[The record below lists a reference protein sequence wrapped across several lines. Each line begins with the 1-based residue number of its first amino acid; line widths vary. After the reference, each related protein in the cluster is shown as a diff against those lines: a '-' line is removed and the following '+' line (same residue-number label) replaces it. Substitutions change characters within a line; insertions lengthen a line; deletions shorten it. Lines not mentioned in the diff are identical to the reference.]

1 MVARFVVLALAE
13 LGAQALQDQVR
24 PARWREQVV
33 AARCEHHGGP
43 LVRRALAGHRLQS
56 QQAAHAS
63 ATARRSG
70 DAADT
75 MRSMRIT

>member
-33 AARCEHHGGP
+33 AARREHHGGP

-56 QQAAHAS
+56 QQAAAF
-63 ATARRSG
+63 ALARFSE
-70 DAADT
+70 T
-75 MRSMRIT
+75 LTLTLTLTYP